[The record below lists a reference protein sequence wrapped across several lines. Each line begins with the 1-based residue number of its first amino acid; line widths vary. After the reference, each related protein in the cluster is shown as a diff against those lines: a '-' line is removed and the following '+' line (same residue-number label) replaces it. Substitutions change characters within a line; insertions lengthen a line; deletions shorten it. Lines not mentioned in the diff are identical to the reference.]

1 MEIKDIKFYDNKVY
15 LLKTCS
21 LTSEK
26 FKNIVKEFKYEDL
39 YAKYKAYKDEKRV
52 EKTKFPAIN
61 VAFYKHIFENDTVP
75 SPERMLELYFDLYS
89 DRVKVVEDKVIFNND
104 EYSLNA
110 LKARILR
117 TYPSLIR
124 DFHFY
129 LMVKEANVFD
139 KVTYSCADDINGT
152 DVAITH
158 QEVKYTVSLYTKTER
173 SLKFK
178 QIKDKFR
185 HQYDENEIR
194 IKLNLSK
201 AYDCGQIKLYT
212 QSDVDFV
219 KKRII
224 NE

>member
-1 MEIKDIKFYDNKVY
+1 MEIKDIKFYDNNVY

-75 SPERMLELYFDLYS
+75 SPEGMLELYFDLYS
-89 DRVKVVEDKVIFNND
+89 DRVKIVEDKVIFNND

-158 QEVKYTVSLYTKTER
+158 QKVKYTVSLYTKTER

-185 HQYDENEIR
+185 NQYDENEIR

-224 NE
+224 NK

>member
-1 MEIKDIKFYDNKVY
+1 MEIKDIKFYDNNVY

-75 SPERMLELYFDLYS
+75 SPEGMLELYFDLYS
-89 DRVKVVEDKVIFNND
+89 DRVKIVEDKVIFNND

-158 QEVKYTVSLYTKTER
+158 QKVKYTVSLYTKTER

-224 NE
+224 NK